1 MKTLGVLVLGAII
14 ALVGQFIISLIKD
27 LRLSISCADL
37 GERFQIVP
45 RKQKL
50 NRFLK
55 KAGSFLGDLS
65 LSGFPEEVGI
75 ENALVRREKDS
86 DDSEILDTEIN
97 LGLNCLLSWSSWS
110 SANKLKV
117 IRRELFEKIKTFIS
131 LSDLAALYAYYEA
144 TELTDQRLSYNNEKE
159 FIVALTVTND
169 FLKKAE
175 KQQFVSEVKIWL
187 EKESDRLSGKKCL
200 KRSGQVSLIVRN
212 LEVKL

>member
-65 LSGFPEEVGI
+65 LSGFPEEVSI

-144 TELTDQRLSYNNEKE
+144 AELTDQRLSYNNEKE